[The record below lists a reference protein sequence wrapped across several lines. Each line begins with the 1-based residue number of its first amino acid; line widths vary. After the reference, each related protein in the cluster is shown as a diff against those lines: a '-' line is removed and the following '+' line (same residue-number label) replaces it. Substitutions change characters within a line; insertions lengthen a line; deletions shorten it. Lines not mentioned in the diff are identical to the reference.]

1 MCSSDLLAGRTA
13 TTGGGAVGAG
23 ESGAEAGQRD
33 PLALTPAGA
42 IAAAQPLA
50 LTRLGFLME
59 CLLELPLT
67 LRHGDV
73 VEELLG
79 FAQRHGATRIVTSQ
93 AVDPRFERLRARLV
107 AALPVE
113 VLEPEPFAP
122 LAACRPDGAPL
133 DLRRFSRYWK
143 RAEPLVW
150 AAAEA
155 RARQAVQNTPP

>member
-1 MCSSDLLAGRTA
+1 MLFRS
-13 TTGGGAVGAG
+13 
-23 ESGAEAGQRD
+23 
-33 PLALTPAGA
+33 PLAPG
-42 IAAAQPLA
+42 
-50 LTRLGFLME
+50 RLRFLRE
-59 CLLELPLT
+59 CLAELPVEA
-67 LRHGDV
+67 REGDV
-73 VEELLG
+73 VEELL
-79 FAQRHGATRIVTSQ
+79 AAATAAGADGIVTSQ

-155 RARQAVQNTPP
+155 RLTCMDASR